1 MQTSI
6 STHLVE
12 ETSLLNSELSWS
24 NKQVSQPIWL
34 SK

>member
-12 ETSLLNSELSWS
+12 ETSLLNFELSWS
-24 NKQVSQPIWL
+24 NKQVSQTI
-34 SK
+34 